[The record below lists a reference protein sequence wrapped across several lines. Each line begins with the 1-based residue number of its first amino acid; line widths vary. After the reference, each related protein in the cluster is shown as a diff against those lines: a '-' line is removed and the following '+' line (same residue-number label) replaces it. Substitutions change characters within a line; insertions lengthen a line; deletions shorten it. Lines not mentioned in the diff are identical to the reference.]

1 MIMGSAKG
9 LLLRPSS
16 RFSELSDVQDLGY
29 PVCVAGCNPAV
40 QIPKSEEKRWV
51 TGRRRCSYRA
61 LCMAAVVGQ
70 LSPHVCGLATAR
82 SRLGTMLPCPH
93 TYEYCDTMFLR

>member
-29 PVCVAGCNPAV
+29 PVCVAGCNAAV
-40 QIPKSEEKRWV
+40 QIPKSEEK
-51 TGRRRCSYRA
+51 
-61 LCMAAVVGQ
+61 
-70 LSPHVCGLATAR
+70 
-82 SRLGTMLPCPH
+82 
-93 TYEYCDTMFLR
+93 